1 MGDLSGNA
9 TRILEGYTAAVAD
22 GAQLCVTPELAV
34 SGYPPEDLL
43 LRTGFIDQ
51 CATAAASI
59 ADHVGPVP
67 LIIGTPLLDGG
78 RLSNAALVLRNGE
91 IVDRYFKRVL
101 PNYGVFD
108 ERRYFAVGQGS
119 LQLVETDGVKVAI
132 AICEDVW
139 DDHGPLADYQRLRPD
154 LVVVLNASP
163 FDHTKDARRR
173 ALLSRRAAQI
183 GVPIVYVNAV
193 GAQDELIFDGAS
205 LVADVDGNVTRVGAR
220 FKPSTVVVDT
230 DNVTVGDVTNLT
242 TNDESWEPAVWQA
255 IVLAITD
262 YVNNNGFSR
271 VVIGLS
277 GGVDSA
283 LVAVLAVQA
292 LGSDNVECVAM
303 PSRYS
308 SGHSLVDARQLATVL
323 GCTLREIPIEPMH
336 VSFEES
342 VGPFSVA
349 LTDENLQSRIRGT
362 TLMAVSSERNALV
375 LTTGNKSEIAV
386 GYSTLYGDTAGAF
399 APIKDLYKTDVYRL
413 ASWYNAQTHGAAIP
427 QHILDKPPSAEL
439 RPDQTDQDSLPDYD
453 TLDRILALYIEDDQT
468 VGEIV
473 AGGVDRTLA
482 QRIASLVDRAEFKRR
497 QSPLGPKLTTKAFGR
512 DRRVPIT
519 SKFPG

>member
-1 MGDLSGNA
+1 
-9 TRILEGYTAAVAD
+9 
-22 GAQLCVTPELAV
+22 
-34 SGYPPEDLL
+34 
-43 LRTGFIDQ
+43 
-51 CATAAASI
+51 
-59 ADHVGPVP
+59 
-67 LIIGTPLLDGG
+67 
-78 RLSNAALVLRNGE
+78 
-91 IVDRYFKRVL
+91 
-101 PNYGVFD
+101 
-108 ERRYFAVGQGS
+108 
-119 LQLVETDGVKVAI
+119 
-132 AICEDVW
+132 
-139 DDHGPLADYQRLRPD
+139 
-154 LVVVLNASP
+154 
-163 FDHTKDARRR
+163 
-173 ALLSRRAAQI
+173 
-183 GVPIVYVNAV
+183 
-193 GAQDELIFDGAS
+193 
-205 LVADVDGNVTRVGAR
+205 
-220 FKPSTVVVDT
+220 
-230 DNVTVGDVTNLT
+230 
-242 TNDESWEPAVWQA
+242 
-255 IVLAITD
+255 
-262 YVNNNGFSR
+262 
-271 VVIGLS
+271 
-277 GGVDSA
+277 
-283 LVAVLAVQA
+283 
-292 LGSDNVECVAM
+292 
-303 PSRYS
+303 
-308 SGHSLVDARQLATVL
+308 
-323 GCTLREIPIEPMH
+323 MH